1 MVEVKN
7 LTKVYITPAGTVTAL
22 DNVSFTVAKGEIFGV
37 MGLSGAGKST
47 LIRCL
52 NFLER
57 PTSGEVWVEGKNLAT
72 LDRRGLARARQ
83 GIGMI
88 FQHFNLLKLR
98 TVAQNVAFPLEV
110 VHTPREEIQSRVR
123 ELLEL
128 VGLSD
133 KAHYYPHQLSGG
145 QKQRVGIARALACH
159 PRLLLSDEATSAL
172 DPETT
177 QSILALLK
185 EINRSLGVTIIL
197 ITHELGVI
205 RQVCD
210 RVAVLERGR
219 LVELGAVPDVFG
231 RPRAPATR
239 RLLTMSGL
247 VLPGQPGPSLAVEV
261 V

>member
-1 MVEVKN
+1 MVEVKH
-7 LTKVYITPAGTVTAL
+7 LTKVYGTGAARVTAL
-22 DNVSFTVAKGEIFGV
+22 TDVSFRVEPGEIFGV

-57 PTSGEVWVEGKNLAT
+57 PTSGEVWVGGRNLAT
-72 LDRRGLARARQ
+72 LDRRELARARQ

-98 TVAQNVAFPLEV
+98 TVAQNVAFPLEI
-110 VHTPREEIQSRVR
+110 VHTEPAALKARVK

-128 VGLSD
+128 VGLAD
-133 KAHYYPHQLSGG
+133 KAAFYPHQLSGG
-145 QKQRVGIARALACH
+145 QKQRVGIARALACR
-159 PRLLLSDEATSAL
+159 PQLLLSDEATSAL

-185 EINRSLGVTIIL
+185 EINTTLGVTIVL
-197 ITHELGVI
+197 ITHELAVI
-205 RQVCD
+205 QAVCD
-210 RVAVLERGR
+210 RVAVLEQGR
-219 LVELGAVPDVFG
+219 LVEEGPVREVFS
-231 RPRAPATR
+231 RPRAAATR
-239 RLLTMSGL
+239 RLLSISGL
-247 VLPGQPGPSLAVEV
+247 LPATRVTLAPAAGV

>member
-1 MVEVKN
+1 MVEVKH
-7 LTKVYITPAGTVTAL
+7 LTKVYTTPAGKVTAL
-22 DNVSFTVAKGEIFGV
+22 ADVSFSVERGEIFGV

-57 PTSGEVWVEGKNLAT
+57 PTSGEVWIEGKNLAT
-72 LDRRGLARARQ
+72 LDRRELARARQ

-98 TVAQNVAFPLEV
+98 TVAQNVAFPLEIV
-110 VHTPREEIQSRVR
+110 GERPEAIRARVR
-123 ELLEL
+123 ELLDL
-128 VGLSD
+128 VGLAD
-133 KAHYYPHQLSGG
+133 KANAYPHQLSGG
-145 QKQRVGIARALACH
+145 QKQRVGIARALACR

-197 ITHELGVI
+197 ITHELAVI
-205 RQVCD
+205 RAVCD
-210 RVAVLERGR
+210 RVAVLEGGR
-219 LVELGAVPDVFG
+219 LVEVGPVAEVFS
-231 RPRAPATR
+231 RPRALATR
-239 RLLTMSGL
+239 RLIAISGL
-247 VLPGQPGPSLAVEV
+247 TPARPELASDV
-261 V
+261 VGVV